1 MLARSC
7 ATFAMVGNQPPGQ
20 PPGRPGG
27 PPPKPQRPAVPAG
40 GRQEPPPKPRVLPPP
55 RPAAGAPPPPSPAV
69 SVAAAR
75 EQETL
80 LAPERAQSVTH
91 ERVKAQVPSSGA
103 AGVPSGREP
112 DKYIGTTI
120 DGRYVVES
128 VLGEGGMGVVY
139 KCKRKVFDRPAAL
152 KILRADLAKN
162 TEVLDRF
169 VTEAKAASGI
179 GNDHIVDV
187 FDFGEVPDG
196 STYFAMEYL
205 EGETLGAR
213 VSKGRF
219 AAEQVVRLGCQM
231 AEGLAAAHAAQIV
244 HRDLKPDNVFIIQRD
259 GQDFIK
265 ILDFGIA
272 KVIGIDNK
280 ITRAGAVFGTPHYMS
295 PEQCRGSPV
304 DHRTDIYS
312 LGVLL
317 YEMTV
322 GRVPFDAENPL
333 TILSMH
339 LNETP
344 KRFAEA
350 VPGIEL
356 PAGLENLVLKCLAKQ
371 PDDRFGSMREV
382 EQALAAI
389 ERGEAVEIEVP
400 ISIAPPED
408 ELPVPV
414 VVPPTSTAPFGG
426 QVSAGPT
433 SVRDGVPSSDPARA
447 SFVGDVRP
455 SLPDGRLSLA
465 GVPSSAD
472 LVEEQLRRAA
482 EAADA
487 EREWAKSGGRRRWPV
502 VVGVIALAAVAAV
515 VVFVVL
521 SLHVETMGE
530 AFQPAR
536 SLLLGSHVQAR
547 EAAPGDEVK
556 VALVLSPIDAHVYRA
571 GRDLG
576 TMPVEVPV
584 KQGERV
590 EIEVKR
596 EGYWSRKLT
605 LDADKPKVTIRLAP
619 ITGGKGL
626 AAKHPGGD
634 AKGAPEKAGAEPAP
648 APAPEPDDSE

>member
-1 MLARSC
+1 MS
-7 ATFAMVGNQPPGQ
+7 AMSGD
-20 PPGRPGG
+20 GR
-27 PPPKPQRPAVPAG
+27 AIG
-40 GRQEPPPKPRVLPPP
+40 GRYEL
-55 RPAAGAPPPPSPAV
+55 
-69 SVAAAR
+69 VAKIA
-75 EQETL
+75 
-80 LAPERAQSVTH
+80 
-91 ERVKAQVPSSGA
+91 
-103 AGVPSGREP
+103 
-112 DKYIGTTI
+112 
-120 DGRYVVES
+120 
-128 VLGEGGMGVVY
+128 EGGMGSVWRARHTLS
-139 KCKRKVFDRPAAL
+139 RKMVAL
-152 KILRADLAKN
+152 KVIQAETARDETTRQRFLR
-162 TEVLDRF
+162 EVAAPAHIGHRGIVEVYDAGFDATSGALF
-169 VTEAKAASGI
+169 V
-179 GNDHIVDV
+179 
-187 FDFGEVPDG
+187 
-196 STYFAMEYL
+196 AMELL
-205 EGETLGAR
+205 EGQTLRHLLEAGPVPRER
-213 VSKGRF
+213 VYSIF
-219 AAEQVVRLGCQM
+219 LRLL
-231 AEGLAAAHAAQIV
+231 EPLAAAHAAGFV
-244 HRDLKPDNVFIIQRD
+244 HRDLKPENVFLQRVD
-259 GQDFIK
+259 GVEHVK
-265 ILDFGIA
+265 LLDFGIA
-272 KVIGIDNK
+272 RHLRTDSESVTATGVAI
-280 ITRAGAVFGTPHYMS
+280 GTPHYMS